1 MSSQIDPQAPL
12 CLPLHQALSQLEPEN
27 LYFFYKLTGN
37 GYMHE
42 CLSITA
48 VGYPEQCWG
57 VYISQCVYIR
67 QCVYIQSVCGFS
79 FTEFK
84 GYDDN

>member
-1 MSSQIDPQAPL
+1 
-12 CLPLHQALSQLEPEN
+12 
-27 LYFFYKLTGN
+27 
-37 GYMHE
+37 MHE